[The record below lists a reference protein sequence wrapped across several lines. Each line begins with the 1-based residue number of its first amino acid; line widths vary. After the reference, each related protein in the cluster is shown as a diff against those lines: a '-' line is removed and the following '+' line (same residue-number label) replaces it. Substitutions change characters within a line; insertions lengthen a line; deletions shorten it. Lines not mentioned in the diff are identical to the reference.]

1 MIFMEAALHLALS
14 IPCGRA
20 VSHRVEI
27 PHNVDNHQDYPTHT
41 EGEAKY
47 AGHNTAPAQ
56 AQKLLLLRQA
66 PPSPNQQEP
75 SQQEGNPGANV
86 KKYVHALDAEE
97 R

>member
-27 PHNVDNHQDYPTHT
+27 PHNVDDHQDYPTHT

-75 SQQEGNPGANV
+75 SQQEGNPRGKR
-86 KKYVHALDAEE
+86 KKV
-97 R
+97 RPRP